1 MVNPISRIMVDFK
14 QMKEFSADPFVIERA
29 EGVYL
34 YDDDGK
40 EYIDGLA
47 GVFVVSVGHA
57 NSSILE
63 AIMDQAQR
71 LSFAP
76 PLVSANPPA
85 IKLAEKL
92 CGLLPSQFNVVKFCS
107 GGSEAVELA
116 LKMALQYH
124 KQTGN
129 PEKYKIIGTYGSY
142 HGGTLG
148 ALSASGVSSR
158 RTTFEPLMGMMH
170 VHPPVFNRCPLKLNS
185 SQCSVSCVLQ
195 FEEAIR
201 REDPDTVA
209 AVIVEPIMN
218 VEGLVI
224 PPRSYFE
231 NLRAICDKYNVL
243 LIYDEVI
250 TGFGRTGTMFFAD
263 QLEVY
268 PDLLCVGKGMSGGY
282 APLGA
287 TIVADKVSRVFWGD
301 PSDKVQ
307 FNAGHTFAGNPLS
320 CATGLA
326 VLEYMEE
333 RRLLDN
339 VALVGPYLSEKL
351 RALREQFP
359 AITDVRGIGLW
370 WGVEFKQ
377 DNQSSVAS
385 EDIGRRVERA
395 ARERGLVVRG
405 AADMIS
411 VAPPLTIT
419 VEQVDELV
427 ERLVLAIYDVYSINE
442 DITNG
447 QR

>member
-1 MVNPISRIMVDFK
+1 MVNPISRIMIDFK
-14 QMKEFSADPFVIERA
+14 QMKEFSADPFVVERA
-29 EGVYL
+29 EGIYL
-34 YDDDGK
+34 YDENDK

-57 NSSILE
+57 NPSILE

-107 GGSEAVELA
+107 GGSEAVEIA

-124 KQTGN
+124 KQTGH
-129 PEKYKIIGTYGSY
+129 PEKYKIIGTYGAY

-158 RTTFEPLMGMMH
+158 RRTFEPLMGMMH
-170 VHPPVFNRCPLKLNS
+170 VHPPVFNRCPLKLGV

-195 FEEAIR
+195 FEEMIR

-224 PPRSYFE
+224 PPRGYFE
-231 NLRAICDKYNVL
+231 SLRAICDKYNVL

-250 TGFGRTGTMFFAD
+250 SGFGRTGTMFFSD
-263 QLEVY
+263 QLGVY

-287 TIVADKVSRVFWGD
+287 TIVADKVSSVFWGEPD
-301 PSDKVQ
+301 EKVQ

-326 VLEYMEE
+326 VLEYMEQ
-333 RRLLDN
+333 RHLLDN
-339 VALVGPYLSEKL
+339 VAEVGPYLASKL
-351 RALREQFP
+351 RGLKEQFQ
-359 AITDVRGIGLW
+359 AITDVRGLGLW
-370 WGVEFKQ
+370 WGVEFRQ
-377 DNQSSVAS
+377 DNQTSIAKH
-385 EDIGRRVERA
+385 DIGRRVEQA

-419 VEQVDELV
+419 FAQIDDLID
-427 ERLVLAIYDVYSINE
+427 RLALALHDVYSPQE
-442 DITNG
+442 TDG
-447 QR
+447 RG